1 MPRNLLNAFSSVA
14 LAFAAWTRVP
24 IAFIRRSAMNRTKR
38 SALRLSVA
46 AATLAITT
54 LTAVPAGAATPQVV
68 HTKVD
73 VSLTNIDQCGFTVN
87 SVIQGTNTTQVFLD
101 TSGNV
106 EVQNVSHVVSTLTNV
121 ANGKVVYVDNASRD
135 AFTPDGV
142 VNPDGTL
149 TFTDTLTGMPVR
161 IYSSHS
167 DVLVK
172 DVGYLS
178 IVDTVDPEGNLLS
191 EQVIEH
197 GPHPFAGDFTV
208 YCNAIASAIG

>member
-1 MPRNLLNAFSSVA
+1 
-14 LAFAAWTRVP
+14 
-24 IAFIRRSAMNRTKR
+24 MNRTKR

-46 AATLAITT
+46 AAALAITT
-54 LTAVPAGAATPQVV
+54 LTAVPAGAAAPQVV

-87 SVIQGTNTTQVFLD
+87 SVIQGTATTQVFLD
-101 TSGNV
+101 RSGNV

-121 ANGKVVYVDNASRD
+121 ANGKVVYVDNANRD
-135 AFTPDGV
+135 AFTPEGV
-142 VNPDGTL
+142 LNPDGTT

-161 IYSSHS
+161 IYTSHS

-178 IVDTVDPEGNLLS
+178 IVDTVDAQGNLLS

-208 YCNAIASAIG
+208 YCNAITSAIG

>member
-1 MPRNLLNAFSSVA
+1 VIIVPRNILN
-14 LAFAAWTRVP
+14 T
-24 IAFIRRSAMNRTKR
+24 NRTKR
-38 SALRLSVA
+38 GALRLSVA
-46 AATLAITT
+46 AAALAITT

-68 HTKVD
+68 HTKVN

-87 SVIQGTNTTQVFLD
+87 SVVQGTDVLQVFVD
-101 TSGNV
+101 ASGNV
-106 EVQNVSHVVSTLTNV
+106 AVQNVSHVVSTLTNE
-121 ANGKVVYVDNASRD
+121 ANGNVVYVDNANRD

-142 VNPDGTL
+142 VNPDGTT
-149 TFTDTLTGMPVR
+149 TFTDTLAGMPVR
-161 IYSSHS
+161 IYTSHS

-178 IVDTVDPEGNLLS
+178 IVDTVDSQGDLLS

-208 YCNAIASAIG
+208 YCNAIAFAIG